1 MSKIRNI
8 RTSWIIHLFALLHAL
23 VALGCR
29 LAGVEDQLLLTV
41 LTMALS
47 IIICM
52 KMNLK
57 VEFTA
62 SIVIIVNI
70 LGFLIGT
77 FGARMLQTFI
87 ASEYLVHCISTTITT
102 EILGWCIVAITRI
115 FGQKSAGSEDMKSSP
130 YMKWLLLIASG
141 IFILRLLIVLILSKS
156 PIEQDSIFEM
166 IRRVMT
172 NSVSL
177 IILICVN
184 ILFVRSIATKDKGGS
199 RIGTMV
205 IYATFLTLATL
216 LETFLVGS
224 EGENLALLL
233 LISLIVQITV
243 YCIIYMIN
251 YAVTMRLE
259 MLEEREKA
267 NMAQY
272 RYMKLK
278 HQVNPHFLFN
288 SLNILDCLVCEEKTD
303 DASMYIHKLAG
314 IYRYMIKSE
323 DEEVVP
329 LRDELGF
336 VHQYIDLLSIRFPV
350 GLEVKIDVS
359 EECMSRYVLPCAVQ
373 LLIENATKH
382 NAVSKDN
389 PLTVRLFI
397 DGDRIVVTNNIVP
410 KVGRVEST
418 GLGLKYLRQQ
428 YLDVSGEAISVTHT
442 DKIFSVTLPLI

>member
-8 RTSWIIHLFALLHAL
+8 RTSWIIHLFALFHAL

-87 ASEYLVHCISTTITT
+87 TSEYLVHCISTTITT

-115 FGQKSAGSEDMKSSP
+115 FGQNSAGSEDMKSSP

-166 IRRVMT
+166 IRKVMT

-184 ILFVRSIATKDKGGS
+184 ILFVILGLYFILYD
-199 RIGTMV
+199 
-205 IYATFLTLATL
+205 
-216 LETFLVGS
+216 
-224 EGENLALLL
+224 
-233 LISLIVQITV
+233 SLW
-243 YCIIYMIN
+243 
-251 YAVTMRLE
+251 L
-259 MLEEREKA
+259 
-267 NMAQY
+267 
-272 RYMKLK
+272 
-278 HQVNPHFLFN
+278 
-288 SLNILDCLVCEEKTD
+288 
-303 DASMYIHKLAG
+303 
-314 IYRYMIKSE
+314 
-323 DEEVVP
+323 
-329 LRDELGF
+329 
-336 VHQYIDLLSIRFPV
+336 
-350 GLEVKIDVS
+350 
-359 EECMSRYVLPCAVQ
+359 
-373 LLIENATKH
+373 
-382 NAVSKDN
+382 
-389 PLTVRLFI
+389 
-397 DGDRIVVTNNIVP
+397 
-410 KVGRVEST
+410 
-418 GLGLKYLRQQ
+418 GLG
-428 YLDVSGEAISVTHT
+428 
-442 DKIFSVTLPLI
+442 